1 MYTMPKKSTHAS
13 TCSKKTTSVRE
24 RTYRHLK
31 SEVLSGSFDE
41 GQRLTELQLAKS
53 LGVSRT
59 PVREALQKLESE
71 GLVQPLETR
80 GFCVARDSREEMQ
93 DLFDIRA
100 ALEGFAIRLVCE
112 KITEETIE
120 KLQGY
125 IAKAQD
131 ALKRKKIDEIFEFNT
146 QFHDTLHE
154 VVTHRPR
161 FHSLIADM
169 RKYVL
174 RYRKDSL
181 HYLEGAK
188 RTIAGHRKIL
198 LALSL
203 KDPDLC
209 ERVMREHVQEA
220 REEAL
225 SKALEEN

>member
-1 MYTMPKKSTHAS
+1 MLKKSTHSS
-13 TCSKKTTSVRE
+13 TCSEKTTSVRE
-24 RTYRHLK
+24 KTYRHLK

-59 PVREALQKLESE
+59 PV
-71 GLVQPLETR
+71 
-80 GFCVARDSREEMQ
+80 EMQ

-112 KITEETIE
+112 RITEETIE

-154 VVTHRPR
+154 VITHRPR

-225 SKALEEN
+225 SKALDEN